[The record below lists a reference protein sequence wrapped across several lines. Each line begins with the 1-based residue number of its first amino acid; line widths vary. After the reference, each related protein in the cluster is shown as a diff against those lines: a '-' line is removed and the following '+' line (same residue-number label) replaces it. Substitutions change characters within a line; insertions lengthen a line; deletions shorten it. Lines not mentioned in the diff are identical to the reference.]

1 MWPLVKKGKYVIAV
15 LKSKDNY
22 EDISAVIKSKN
33 NYEGIRKSLA
43 ELQE

>member
-1 MWPLVKKGKYVIAV
+1 MWQWVKKGNYVIAV

-33 NYEGIRKSLA
+33 NYEGIRESLA
-43 ELQE
+43 EFQE